1 MKIFLILF
9 AIVVLAALA
18 AVAAVAVT
26 KRHSSGEVQSET
38 RSVPGFNRIEVA
50 GLAEVT
56 LRQGRTE
63 AVSVEAPAQMLP
75 RIRTEVRDRTLIVT
89 ISQQRRWRDWLD
101 ATGAGRTP
109 RIFIDLVSIEQVESA
124 GAVKLVADS
133 LHAESLHIDSLGAS
147 SIKIA
152 DLQASRLHL
161 EGSGAIKAQLA
172 GKVGTQVVD
181 ISGAGSYQA
190 AGLLSDKAD
199 VRVSGA
205 GKAAVNA
212 STSLKVDISGAG
224 VVEYIGD
231 PKIEQVISGV
241 GKVRRRERN

>member
-1 MKIFLILF
+1 MKIFLVLF
-9 AIVVLAALA
+9 SVIVVAAVV

-26 KRHSSGEVQSET
+26 KRHGAGEVQHET
-38 RSVPGFNRIEVA
+38 RSVSGFSRIEVS
-50 GLAEVT
+50 GLAEIT

-63 AVSVEAPAQMLP
+63 AVSVEAPAETLP
-75 RIRTEVRDRTLIVT
+75 RIRTEVRNRTLIVNST
-89 ISQQRRWRDWLD
+89 EQRRWWDWFG
-101 ATGAGRTP
+101 ARGAGRTP
-109 RIFIDLVSIEQVESA
+109 RIVIDLINLEQVESA
-124 GAVKLVADS
+124 GAIKLGADT
-133 LHAESLHIDSLGAS
+133 LRAESLRIDSSGAS

-152 DLQASRLHL
+152 DLQAKSLRI

-190 AGLLSDKAD
+190 AGLVSDKAD

-224 VVEYIGD
+224 IVEYEGD
-231 PKIEQVISGV
+231 PKIEQTISGV
-241 GKVRRRERN
+241 GKVRRRDRD